1 MNMSVYKHIMYVKCG
16 LPHLASVPIM
26 HCRDA
31 QNKSNHKDVNCPFT
45 IALSCTL

>member
-1 MNMSVYKHIMYVKCG
+1 MYMSVYKHIMYVKRG
-16 LPHLASVPIM
+16 LSHLTSVPIM

-31 QNKSNHKDVNCPFT
+31 QNKSNHKDVNCPST